1 MTNTIPYQGNIPPSK
16 KLKQTN
22 ILKQQSPCN
31 PSFKGAERT
40 IIKSATDKA
49 IMGVFS
55 QHYGNIGDRVGE
67 KIYKLT
73 EESDIIRK
81 SSRYSYNEEGA
92 LSITDKKVG
101 RSLLENIVFPFV
113 TLPLYGASAILKKA
127 QKIPFLQDGAKE
139 LYNKPL
145 LRIPRKLNEVDSK
158 TDMLKGMFEKT
169 KQTVDKFAKEKGI
182 EQEELLRVLNT
193 SEKHRRQHPEDAALF
208 DEANEYIKENLYKVS
223 NKFFDKHTGNFN
235 TAYER
240 PLNRLITGAIPI
252 AFLANDAY
260 NLSVLCGD
268 KKEDSERE
276 ADERTK
282 QEIIRICTTAY
293 IQLLTFGAFTKQV
306 NTIPWFAPVTSAAT
320 VFVSE
325 IFSRHKL
332 GKPVFFL
339 SKDTAQEYN
348 QRLAEKEGQNENTV
362 RNSRVKNP
370 QKSAEIKNKQIS
382 SVNKMKHMDNES
394 ENNVFKGFNKFSNSS
409 STAVFGAKK
418 GSKKEEPR
426 KALMNF
432 DTFKKGV
439 IGLTTT
445 FFALNF
451 MKNSTL
457 TKNSVIV
464 QGFKDFGKYLKK
476 NIYDKL
482 AYKDFEITAE
492 KFNEVMK
499 SLKDTGSEKVAEG
512 HEFIKGKYAKQDAN
526 GIVKMYQATLNTEG
540 TENVIKNVIETA
552 KRGNSELT
560 EEQTEIIGN
569 AIRTAVRLGNGDI
582 AEKKYG
588 NVANKALEIIRNKK
602 IKINDEQAATIKQ
615 SIVDAVNANAKE
627 EAIKIATK
635 IKPFVDIVTEPF
647 KFVYS
652 AARLPFKLVKSGI
665 NLIVKPVEKKAAQAA
680 IGKAELSNFES
691 NIHKA
696 VTEIF
701 GEEPG
706 KTSKIS
712 QTIFAN
718 AMEQLEK
725 KTQPYRNAEQALQA
739 AINAG
744 KSKEEI
750 AKLQKG
756 LDEAKQELM
765 VYVNTS
771 VEKSFNG
778 VTQSSNK
785 NTDLALM
792 SKLASSTVTSAFL
805 VADNYNMVMIKSNG
819 EDTEEAKEK
828 ANERIIQR
836 LSGLFYQ
843 ALFINW
849 FNQTFRSTYN
859 SSLTGMAAVAVP
871 NTITTEV
878 LMRSSIGMP
887 IGRKTID
894 ELNEMDR
901 ENENRTGIAGK
912 YFEFMRLL
920 TGKKPLK
927 DRLPKEKQVENNANI
942 NIVDAKKIGTSKITN
957 MSTTAK
963 TEKKST
969 NVLERLSQK

>member
-1 MTNTIPYQGNIPPSK
+1 MTTTIPRKDSIPPDRN
-16 KLKQTN
+16 LKGS
-22 ILKQQSPCN
+22 ILSQQSPCN
-31 PSFKGAERT
+31 PSFKGKENT
-40 IIKSATDKA
+40 IIKSAKDKA
-49 IMGVFS
+49 IMNVFS
-55 QHYGNIGDRVGE
+55 QHYGNIGDKIGE
-67 KIYKLT
+67 KLYQLSD
-73 EESDIIRK
+73 ESKFIKK
-81 SSRYSYNEEGA
+81 SSRYSYTEEGA

-101 RSLLENIVFPFV
+101 RSLLENIIFPFV

-127 QKIPFLQDGAKE
+127 QSIPGLEKTAKE
-139 LYNKPL
+139 LYDKPL
-145 LRIPRKLNEVDSK
+145 LSIPRKLNEVDSK
-158 TDMLKGMFEKT
+158 TDIFKGMFEKT
-169 KQTVDKFAKEKGI
+169 KQTITKFADEKGMK
-182 EQEELLRVLNT
+182 EEELLDILANP
-193 SEKHRRQHPEDAALF
+193 EKHPDKQDLIK
-208 DEANEYIKENLYKVS
+208 EANENIKENLYKVS

-240 PLNRLITGAIPI
+240 PLNRLITGAIPV

-325 IFSRHKL
+325 IFSRHKI

-348 QRLAEKEGQNENTV
+348 QKMAEKEGNSKGNQGLNTPKKSV
-362 RNSRVKNP
+362 KPVDTRNY
-370 QKSAEIKNKQIS
+370 
-382 SVNKMKHMDNES
+382 MDLTS
-394 ENNVFKGFNKFSNSS
+394 DTNVFKGFNKLSNYSSNASFSAS
-409 STAVFGAKK
+409 KK
-418 GSKKEEPR
+418 KQKKEEQK

-432 DTFKKGV
+432 STFKQGV
-439 IGLTTT
+439 VLLTGT
-445 FFALNF
+445 FFGLSF
-451 MKNSTL
+451 LKNSSR
-457 TKNSVIV
+457 TKNSAVV
-464 QGFKDFGKYLKK
+464 QGMKDFGKYLKT

-482 AYKDFEITAE
+482 AYQDFSIE
-492 KFNEVMK
+492 KNKFDEVMD
-499 SLKDTGSEKVAEG
+499 SIKDVGCEKVAEG
-512 HEFIKGKYAKQDAN
+512 HEYIANKQYSKIQN
-526 GIVKMYQATLNTEG
+526 GVLRMYKAALDKEG
-540 TENVIKNVIETA
+540 TKKVLEEIGQEAKNINPSLNVA
-552 KRGNSELT
+552 QRA
-560 EEQTEIIGN
+560 IIGEAVKT
-569 AIRTAVRLGNGDI
+569 AIKLCRDDI
-582 AEKKYG
+582 AEMKYN
-588 NVANKALEIIRNKK
+588 NVAKKAMEIIKNKN
-602 IKINDEQAATIKQ
+602 INFNETQANLMSKTIE
-615 SIVDAVNANAKE
+615 SSVTANAKAE
-627 EAIKIATK
+627 KIKMATK
-635 IKPFVDIVTEPF
+635 LKPFVDIVTEPF

-652 AARLPFKLVKSGI
+652 AARLPFKYIVKPVI
-665 NLIVKPVEKKAAQAA
+665 NLLASPVEKKAKEAA
-680 IGKAELSNFES
+680 LGKKELSGFEKG
-691 NIHKA
+691 IHRV

-701 GEEPG
+701 GEEQG
-706 KTSKIS
+706 KTGKIS

-725 KTQPYRNAEQALQA
+725 KTLPYRNAKKALQEA
-739 AINAG
+739 QTAG
-744 KSKEEI
+744 KSNEEI
-750 AKLQKG
+750 SKLQQK
-756 LDEAKQELM
+756 LEAEKQKLTD
-765 VYVNTS
+765 YVNES
-771 VEKSFNG
+771 VGKSFNR

-901 ENENRTGIAGK
+901 ENENRTGITGK

-927 DRLPKEKQVENNANI
+927 DRLPKDKQENLENNKY
-942 NIVDAKKIGTSKITN
+942 VLKKSVSKN
-957 MSTTAK
+957 STTARQDRN
-963 TEKKST
+963 ST
-969 NVLERLSQK
+969 NVLEMLSKK